1 MRNGVSFMKK
11 LILAVIMFAAANY
24 TLAAESKPAD
34 AKSMVTNKEQIFST
48 NHIWDAKV
56 LIGEGVELGKTKY
69 GTRRMI
75 PIIGGTFKGADIEG
89 TVLPVGADFQVT
101 RTDGDT
107 EFNARYM
114 LKTNDGVLIQVINR
128 ALFHPPTDG
137 KGAPYMRSVLELEA
151 PSDSRYAYLNHAI
164 FLGTLEVPQ
173 IKAGEKPYV
182 IIGVHQLL

>member
-1 MRNGVSFMKK
+1 MKK

-24 TLAAESKPAD
+24 TLAAESKSAD
-34 AKSMVTNKEQIFST
+34 VKGTAINKEQIFST
-48 NHIWDAKV
+48 RHIWDAKV

-75 PIIGGTFKGADIEG
+75 PIVGGTFKGTDIEG
-89 TVLPVGADFQVT
+89 TVLPAGADFQVT
-101 RTDGDT
+101 RADGDT

-128 ALFHPPTDG
+128 ALFHPSVEG
-137 KGAPYMRSVLELEA
+137 KGTPYMRSVLELEA
-151 PSDSRYAYLNHAI
+151 PGDSRYAYLNHAI
-164 FLGTLEVPQ
+164 FLGTLEVPPL
-173 IKAGEKPYV
+173 KTGEKPYV

>member
-1 MRNGVSFMKK
+1 MKK
-11 LILAVIMFAAANY
+11 IIVCLMMAAAANCAW
-24 TLAAESKPAD
+24 AAD
-34 AKSMVTNKEQIFST
+34 TKSVDTKNAVSTTEQIFKT
-48 NHIWDAKV
+48 KHIWDAQV

-75 PIIGGTFKGADIEG
+75 PITGGTFKGADIEG
-89 TVLPVGADFQVT
+89 TVLQGGADFQVT
-101 RTDGDT
+101 RADGDT
-107 EFNARYM
+107 EFTARYM

-128 ALFHPPTDG
+128 ALYSPSTD
-137 KGAPYMRSVLELEA
+137 KKDAPYMRSVLELEA

-173 IKAGEKPYV
+173 LKEGEKPYV

>member
-1 MRNGVSFMKK
+1 MMKK
-11 LILAVIMFAAANY
+11 IILCLMIAATANFTFAADK
-24 TLAAESKPAD
+24 KPAD
-34 AKSMVTNKEQIFST
+34 TKDLTAKKEQIFT
-48 NHIWDAKV
+48 TKHIWDAKV

-75 PIIGGTFKGADIEG
+75 PITGGTFKGADIEG
-89 TVLPVGADFQVT
+89 TVLPTGADFQVT
-101 RTDGDT
+101 RADGDT

-128 ALFHPPTDG
+128 ALYSPPSDK

-164 FLGTLEVPQ
+164 FLGTLDVPPL
-173 IKAGEKPYV
+173 KEGEKPYV
-182 IIGVHQLL
+182 VIGVHQLL

>member
-1 MRNGVSFMKK
+1 MKK
-11 LILAVIMFAAANY
+11 IILALIMVATANY
-24 TLAAESKPAD
+24 TLAFDKNSTD
-34 AKSMVTNKEQIFST
+34 ATAKKAQIFT
-48 NHIWDAKV
+48 TKHIWDAKV
-56 LIGEGVELGKTKY
+56 LIGDGVELGKTKY

-75 PIIGGTFKGADIEG
+75 PIVGGTFKGDDIEG

-101 RTDGDT
+101 RADGDT

-128 ALFHPPTDG
+128 ALFHPPVADD
-137 KGAPYMRSVLELEA
+137 KNAAPYMRSVLELEA

>member
-1 MRNGVSFMKK
+1 MKK
-11 LILAVIMFAAANY
+11 IILALVMTATASYA
-24 TLAAESKPAD
+24 LAADKNAAD
-34 AKSMVTNKEQIFST
+34 TAAKKEPLFT
-48 NHIWDAKV
+48 TKHIWDARV

-75 PIIGGTFKGADIEG
+75 PIVGGTFKGADIEG

-101 RTDGDT
+101 RADGDT

-128 ALFHPPTDG
+128 ALFSPPADA

-151 PSDSRYAYLNHAI
+151 PSDSRYAYFNHAI

-173 IKAGEKPYV
+173 TKPGEKPYV
-182 IIGVHQLL
+182 IIGVHQLQ